1 MGKEIR
7 NSKFKIQNWMC
18 WSYGVIV
25 IFAAVVAMAG
35 EAARPGEAA
44 TRPVDPAL
52 WNRMLAVD
60 QRSANI
66 IDLTAR
72 FEQEKFTA
80 LLKKPLLSGGVVR
93 VRGSGMRWDT
103 NHPEPTV
110 LRLDEREV
118 RIYYPRQK
126 IIEVYG
132 IEQKLASLAAS
143 PLPRLDVLKQHF
155 SFEELAVDELD
166 KSVDPSKYLAL
177 KMKPTEPALREH
189 VDEVRVLLDI
199 AGGYLVRLE
208 IIDSDGDRSV
218 IRFSDVKINTGL
230 TGKDLE
236 IKAPA
241 DVKIVH
247 PLAAVEG
254 Q

>member
-1 MGKEIR
+1 
-7 NSKFKIQNWMC
+7 
-18 WSYGVIV
+18 
-25 IFAAVVAMAG
+25 
-35 EAARPGEAA
+35 
-44 TRPVDPAL
+44 
-52 WNRMLAVD
+52 
-60 QRSANI
+60 
-66 IDLTAR
+66 
-72 FEQEKFTA
+72 
-80 LLKKPLLSGGVVR
+80 
-93 VRGSGMRWDT
+93 MRWDT